1 MDKEHLEAKMV
12 EFHFEEATHTLL
24 CRFDGRMDTAM
35 SATAAEKFNT
45 EFSGLKA
52 KAEFLKIIFDIKGVD
67 YVASSFLRLSLIA
80 AKGVARGHFSIIN
93 ADPQVLKVYK
103 IAGLSSLLNVS

>member
-1 MDKEHLEAKMV
+1 MV
-12 EFHFEEATHTLL
+12 EFHFEEATQTLL
-24 CRFDGRMDTAM
+24 CRFDGRMDTVT
-35 SATAAEKFNT
+35 SGNAAEKFNT
-45 EFSGLKA
+45 EIGGLKA
-52 KAEFLKIIFDIKGVD
+52 KTESLKIIFDIGGVD

-80 AKGVARGHFSIIN
+80 AKGVTKGHFSIIH

>member
-1 MDKEHLEAKMV
+1 MMEHLGAKMI
-12 EFHFEEATHTLL
+12 ELHFDEATRTLL
-24 CRFDGRMDTAM
+24 CRFDGRMDTVM
-35 SATAAEKFNT
+35 SGAATEKFNT
-45 EFSGLKA
+45 EFGGLKA
-52 KAEFLKIIFDIKGVD
+52 KTESLKIIFDIQGVD

-80 AKGVARGHFSIIN
+80 AKGVAKGDFSIIN